1 MSQETTQWLNANTLA
16 GYTSKRGSAWHYR
29 ADLQS
34 DQPNHYPGPVPV
46 EDVRRRL
53 FGWAAESREVYVRK
67 PGRDALDI
75 RELLAQPDRDATL
88 AYVLDALGLQHQ
100 LGRQAI
106 TRSDNDHVMGIF
118 TNGYEPHPYD
128 EWLLTT
134 VANILDDDLH
144 IGSAGLLRGGAV
156 AWVSVE
162 MEDNIKL
169 PEGVEFR
176 PFLLATTSFDGSLST
191 TFGRKVTNVICDNTH
206 GIAMSERGQQI
217 KIRHSRYSKLK
228 LTEARQALNVIHE
241 ITSDFAAEVTRLCSI
256 DVSDAAW
263 AAFLDAH
270 APLPEAAG
278 RGRAMAERK
287 RETLTRLY
295 DRDQRVAPWR
305 GTGWGVLQAV
315 NTYTH
320 HEGIVRGAA
329 RAERNMLNAVTGR
342 TDDLD
347 QQTLDTLAGVLGR
360 PLALQA
366 A

>member
-1 MSQETTQWLNANTLA
+1 MKWLNSNTLI
-16 GYTSKRGSAWHYR
+16 GYTDKRGSAWHYR

-34 DQPNHYPGPVPV
+34 AEPNHYRGPVPV
-46 EDVRRRL
+46 ADIRRRL
-53 FGWAAESREVYVRK
+53 FGWDAESWEVYARK
-67 PGRDALDI
+67 PGADNLDI
-75 RELLAQPDRDATL
+75 SELLAEPDHAAMI
-88 AYVLDALGLQHQ
+88 AYILDVLGLRYQDN
-100 LGRQAI
+100 RQAI
-106 TRSDNDHVMGIF
+106 TRSDNEHVMGIF
-118 TNGYEPHPYD
+118 TGGYEPHPYD

-191 TFGRKVTNVICDNTH
+191 TFGRKVTNVVCDNTH

-217 KIRHSRYSKLK
+217 KIRHSRHSRLK

-241 ITSDFAAEVTRLCSI
+241 ITDDFAAEVTRLCAV

-270 APLPEAAG
+270 APLPEAEG
-278 RGRAMAERK
+278 RSRAMAERK
-287 RETLTRLY
+287 REALTRLY
-295 DRDQRVAPWR
+295 DHDQRVAPWR

-320 HEGIVRGAA
+320 HEGIVRGAE

-342 TDDLD
+342 TDELD
-347 QQTLDTLAGVLGR
+347 QQTLGTLATVLGQ
-360 PLALQA
+360 PSALQA